1 MYVID
6 FRQDLNLLDISWT
19 GIFTDEGLADYAR
32 DLKRQ
37 FVEQGFQPGYLLRM
51 DLTDSAVQTQEAVAS
66 FRSNLGDFPKARRI
80 AIVTP
85 SVIVRMQVRR
95 VMTQPYL
102 RIFALAEPALQWLL
116 ADEMAP
122 AG

>member
-6 FRQDLNLLDISWT
+6 FRQDMNLLDISWT